1 MDTQEQDKTYTYEG
15 YLLEHFY
22 GEGDPM
28 EAFGVYLDNFHKKYS
43 ELTADEWGWH
53 FSDFEEAYIGEMTV
67 KEYAEQLAEDNYPEA
82 VKCKYFDYDAYAN
95 DLERA
100 GEVWETDGHL
110 FRSY

>member
-1 MDTQEQDKTYTYEG
+1 METQEQEQTYTYEG
-15 YLLEHFY
+15 YLLEHFHDD
-22 GEGDPM
+22 GDLL

-43 ELTADEWGWH
+43 ELTVDEWEWH
-53 FSDFEEAYIGEMTV
+53 FSDFTKAYIGEMSV
-67 KEYAEQLAEDNYPEA
+67 REYAEQLADDNYPEA

-95 DLERA
+95 DLERG